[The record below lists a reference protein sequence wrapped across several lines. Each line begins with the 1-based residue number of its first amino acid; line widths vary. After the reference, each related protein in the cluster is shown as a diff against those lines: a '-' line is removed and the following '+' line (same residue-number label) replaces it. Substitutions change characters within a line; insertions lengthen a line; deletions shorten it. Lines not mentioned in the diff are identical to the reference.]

1 MDAVLEAHRD
11 VCVIELSLT
20 FGLVIGR
27 EVSEAIAI
35 LTILSI
41 LGGVKFGEDV
51 RGWGVASGLC
61 FVQFMRGMDGIR
73 FGGANHEMFGATS
86 RVSA

>member
-1 MDAVLEAHRD
+1 MDAVLEAHGD
-11 VCVIELSLT
+11 VCVIELTLT
-20 FGLVIGR
+20 FGLVFER
-27 EVSEAIAI
+27 EVRRSIS

-61 FVQFMRGMDGIR
+61 FVQFMRGMNAFD
-73 FGGANHEMFGATS
+73 GGANHEMFGATS